1 MKTPSP
7 ALTMLIFFWL
17 IYGVVAAVALYR
29 ALPPVHLELLVLLG
43 SIGAV
48 LVAASFVLLR
58 RQRSGLPANERV
70 P

>member
-7 ALTMLIFFWL
+7 ALTMLILFWL

>member
-48 LVAASFVLLR
+48 LVAVSFVLLR